1 MPEFWVINA
10 SPVITL
16 AKAGHLDLL
25 AQLADDVIVPEA
37 IAVELLDASV
47 DDPARQAMERSW
59 GTRISSISIPV
70 NILEW
75 GRGVG
80 ETSVLAV
87 TLQHRELTA
96 VLDDA
101 QGRKCARALGIPVLG
116 TLGIV
121 LRAKRQG
128 YLASASEVIQQG
140 VKEGYIVV
148 LISVAILISD
158 QSYHGIFH
166 RTLPVNTTSA
176 ARYSSTIL
184 AYARHRRLYKW
195 GDQNFQP

>member
-1 MPEFWVINA
+1 VPEFWVVNA

-25 AQLADDVIVPEA
+25 TRLANDVLVPEA
-37 IAVELLDASV
+37 VVVELLDASV
-47 DDPARQAMERSW
+47 DDPARQAIERGW
-59 GTRISSISIPV
+59 GTRISGINIPV

-75 GRGVG
+75 GLGGG

-87 TLQHRELTA
+87 TLQDKERTA

-101 QGRKCARALGIPVLG
+101 QGRKCARALGIPVVG

-128 YLASASEVIQQG
+128 YLASASEAIRDLRAAGLYLNDVT
-140 VKEGYIVV
+140 
-148 LISVAILISD
+148 IS
-158 QSYHGIFH
+158 
-166 RTLPVNTTSA
+166 
-176 ARYSSTIL
+176 L
-184 AYARHRRLYKW
+184 ALERSVGEEWK
-195 GDQNFQP
+195 P